1 MAEFLQTTEARI
13 ILLASALVGLICVG
27 IYVIDRI
34 RSWTRD
40 PPAGANKMM
49 SNFREMH
56 LKGELSEKEFRT
68 IKGMLAEDLQD
79 ELKDRSKDS

>member
-13 ILLASALVGLICVG
+13 IILAAALVGLICVG
-27 IYVIDRI
+27 IYVVDRI
-34 RSWTRD
+34 RSWARQ
-40 PPAGANKMM
+40 PPTKANELM

-56 LKGELSEKEFRT
+56 LKGELDDKEFRT
-68 IKGMLAEDLQD
+68 IKGMLADDLQD